1 MTYSIL
7 QTSDDSG
14 PDRLGHGGP
23 RRGSSRAPASRARI
37 VAATVAGL
45 FLALGGS
52 QAEAQTRITLGDAA
66 RLAAKQNGAIDISK
80 ARVEQAAARATQ
92 RRGALFPDLAGAIIQ
107 SERTLNTATFGF
119 SFVNPVTG
127 APMMRPDGE
136 LLGPVPTI
144 DLRYR
149 VQAPLLDLGKWGSWR
164 AAQASTTAAG
174 AEVNAQAEGAAA
186 AAAAT
191 YVRAARAE
199 AQLSARR
206 ADSTLAA
213 DLLGIARDQLQA
225 GVGIAL
231 DVTRAESQ
239 LANVRA
245 QIIMARN
252 DRDRTL
258 LELKR
263 ITGVAADASL
273 ELADSLAGL
282 PLASALPSASE
293 ALTAALD
300 TRADVRALKAQ
311 EFAQQQSAKA
321 IRWERAPQLGLTVD
335 HGVIGRNY
343 ERLLPTYTW
352 GVQLSVGVFD
362 GFRRESRLEEQVAA
376 ARETDARLRDLRAQ
390 SSLEVRAALLD
401 LGSAQEQVDAV
412 RERLRLAEQEVS
424 QAQERFRAG
433 VAGNADVITALLSLN
448 QARTL
453 RNDALAAYHG
463 ARVALAKAM
472 GDAQK
477 LP

>member
-1 MTYSIL
+1 MAIATVIAAILAAAVSI
-7 QTSDDSG
+7 SV
-14 PDRLGHGGP
+14 
-23 RRGSSRAPASRARI
+23 APA
-37 VAATVAGL
+37 T
-45 FLALGGS
+45 
-52 QAEAQTRITLGDAA
+52 AEAQTRITLGDAA

-127 APMMRPDGE
+127 EPMMRPDGE

-149 VQAPLLDLGKWGSWR
+149 VQAPLFDLGKWGSWR

-199 AQLSARR
+199 AQLSARQ

-213 DLLGIARDQLQA
+213 DLLRIARDQLQA

-263 ITGVAADASL
+263 VTGVSADAPL

-282 PLASALPSASE
+282 PFANALPSANE
-293 ALTAALD
+293 AMTAALD
-300 TRADVRALKAQ
+300 SRADVRALKAQ

-352 GVQLSVGVFD
+352 GVQLSIGVFD

-390 SSLEVRAALLD
+390 NSLEVRAALLD
-401 LGSAQEQVDAV
+401 LASAQEQVDAV

-433 VAGNADVITALLSLN
+433 VAGNADVITAMLSLN